1 MTKGRFFIC
10 VYCTVFYVTEG
21 EEECEATRPEWERRR
36 ENFAQLVLNIK
47 TAFSRLCQA
56 ANRELVY
63 NLYTY
68 LWDMVGVALLLLAYI
83 QWLALGQFSPK
94 YKQLI
99 IGRHTWF
106 SGRRALLHKNLL
118 FIV

>member
-1 MTKGRFFIC
+1 
-10 VYCTVFYVTEG
+10 VYPHTPIYDVQYENHLGLIYCAVRPPES
-21 EEECEATRPEWERRR
+21 EEECEVTRPEWERRR
-36 ENFAQLVLNIK
+36 ENFTQLVQNIK
-47 TAFSRLCQA
+47 VAFNRLCQA

-68 LWDMVGVALLLLAYI
+68 LWDMVGVALLLHSYI
-83 QWLALGQFSPK
+83 HWMALGQFSPK

-106 SGRRALLHKNLL
+106 SGKM
-118 FIV
+118 

>member
-1 MTKGRFFIC
+1 
-10 VYCTVFYVTEG
+10 
-21 EEECEATRPEWERRR
+21 
-36 ENFAQLVLNIK
+36 LNPDPQPWY
-47 TAFSRLCQA
+47 QA

-106 SGRRALLHKNLL
+106 SGRRALLHKNLS